1 MKRASI
7 EVGTNSIRMLIA
19 EINDGKVNVIKKE
32 LITSRLGDGIK
43 NDKLDQAALS
53 KGIEDLSKFKSVID
67 QYQIEDVKVVGTSV
81 LRDVKNSS
89 EFVKRV
95 KDELDFEMDIISGMK
110 EAELIFKGVN
120 LGFELNTFIIFD
132 IGGGS
137 TEFIWKSLKD
147 KEINI
152 KSIDIGAVRLSN
164 KFISDRD
171 SFMGKRLIDKISLHV
186 KEKLNEELNL
196 TLKINNLI
204 GVGGTIS
211 SLASIM
217 LKLEKYDSEALH
229 NYILKYTDVNK
240 ILNVLRKLDL
250 KTRKKIKGL
259 DKDRADIIIPGIVI
273 LLEVMKHLRSL
284 KLRVSDYDILYG
296 LLE

>member
-19 EINDGKVNVIKKE
+19 EINDGKVNVIKKD

-43 NDKLDQAALS
+43 NNRLDQDAFIR
-53 KGIEDLSKFKSVID
+53 GIDALSKFKNDID
-67 QYQIEDVKVVGTSV
+67 QYDIEDIRVVGTSV
-81 LRDVKNSS
+81 LRDAENGTD
-89 EFVKRV
+89 FVKRV
-95 KDELDFEMDIISGMK
+95 KNELDIDLEIVSGMK

-120 LGFELNTFIIFD
+120 SEYEFNNFIIFD

-137 TEFIWKSLKD
+137 TEFIWKFQKD
-147 KEINI
+147 KEVNM
-152 KSIDIGAVRLSN
+152 KSIDMGAVRLSN
-164 KFISDRD
+164 NFISDRD
-171 SFMGKRLIDKISLHV
+171 GIIGKSLIDNMSFHIK
-186 KEKLNEELNL
+186 KRLNEELNL
-196 TLKINNLI
+196 KTNINNLI

-229 NYILKYTDVNK
+229 NYILKYSDVNK
-240 ILNVLRKLDL
+240 ILNILRKLDL

-273 LLEVMKHLRSL
+273 LLEVMKYLRSL
-284 KLRVSDYDILYG
+284 KLRVSDYDILQG
-296 LLE
+296 LLV